1 MDAHT
6 YGTVLPCS
14 QEKGPQNDAKYKQ
27 VCENAVGW
35 AYYESCSLQ
44 VIGSSLEPRKGLNL
58 VSKTPTGGQGKE
70 RGLLYCWR
78 PT

>member
-1 MDAHT
+1 MM
-6 YGTVLPCS
+6 LNINRS
-14 QEKGPQNDAKYKQ
+14 AKTLLD
-27 VCENAVGW
+27 
-35 AYYESCSLQ
+35 ESCSLQ